1 MGKDVRTIGIVG
13 TGMIA
18 TSMAV
23 LGTGHGFR
31 TYVLVRSDASRLR
44 CEKNYDEAFAAMA
57 EKGLITADQIA
68 VCKSYLHFTME
79 YADMAEAEAI
89 FECVVEDLD
98 TKHEVYRKIEENCPK
113 VKGIGSV
120 SSSIVPEL
128 LAEGIEKY
136 GDRIIV
142 THPFNPAHMVP
153 YFELCAG
160 EKTNPDVLPYLK
172 SVLEDMDRKPV
183 ILKKSTPGF
192 IGNRLQFALWR
203 ECLTLLEEGICEARD
218 IDTCL
223 EYSFCPRYTSIG
235 IFEHFDNGGLPLN
248 QAVCKNLFPIIGDT
262 KEVPE
267 VINRLIDEGK
277 LGLKAGEGFY
287 DWRNVDLDEFKERV
301 NKPYWNFCNW
311 DFPAEKE

>member
-160 EKTNPDVLPYLK
+160 EKTNPDVLPYLNNLDRTFDIM
-172 SVLEDMDRKPV
+172 VLDPPAFAKNHRSLQQG
-183 ILKKSTPGF
+183 LKGYKN
-192 IGNRLQFALWR
+192 INQRAL
-203 ECLTLLEEGICEARD
+203 EKIA
-218 IDTCL
+218 
-223 EYSFCPRYTSIG
+223 P
-235 IFEHFDNGGLPLN
+235 GGLLFTFSCS
-248 QAVCKNLFPIIGDT
+248 QAVSKEDFQTMLFTAAAFVSRGS
-262 KEVPE
+262 V
-267 VINRLIDEGK
+267 RLASNAARK
-277 LGLKAGEGFY
+277 
-287 DWRNVDLDEFKERV
+287 
-301 NKPYWNFCNW
+301 
-311 DFPAEKE
+311 